1 LRAANKVV
9 LNTGILYG
17 RMLLTVGISLY
28 STRLILNALGA
39 TDFGIFQLVAGV
51 IAMLSFLNN
60 AMATSTQRF
69 LSFYQGENDM
79 VMQKKVFTNSLQ
91 IHIIIGLILVLVLEL
106 LGFFLFDGF
115 LNIPLDKIS
124 VAKAIYHLMSATV
137 FFTVLSVPFMGT
149 LIAHENLLWVS
160 IVSIIETLLKL
171 GIALLLLTLLNNKLL
186 IYGLLTECI
195 CLLSLILYAGF
206 CFKKYSECTLD
217 GLFII
222 DKVQMKQLSSF
233 AGWNLFGA
241 LCSLGR
247 TQGLAILLNIFLG
260 TVVNAAYG
268 IANQVSSQMAFF
280 SSSLLRAL
288 NPQIMKS
295 EGAGDRDRMLRLSMM
310 ACKFCFFLLAIVS
323 IPCIFEMESILKIWL
338 KNVPEHTLIFCRL
351 ILLGI
356 LINQLTIGLQSAIQ
370 ATGKI
375 KMYQTVVGT
384 IILLNLPIAYFLLKY
399 NYPVHYVL
407 LSYCSIELIA
417 CVARLYF
424 LKIVAE
430 LSPRLYFKRVF
441 ISLIIPVLVSII
453 TCIIVYNY
461 ISSSYRVIYTIFY
474 SSIFF
479 IVSIY
484 IGGLCKDEK
493 EIIKNILIKIKNKI

>member
-1 LRAANKVV
+1 
-9 LNTGILYG
+9 
-17 RMLLTVGISLY
+17 MLLTVGISLY
-28 STRLILNALGA
+28 TTRLVLNALGS

-79 VMQKKVFTNSLQ
+79 IMQKKVFINSLQ
-91 IHIIIGLILVLVLEL
+91 IHIIIGLILVIVLES

-115 LNIPLDKIS
+115 LNIPLDRMNA
-124 VAKAIYHLMSATV
+124 AKAIYHFMSATV

-160 IVSIIETLLKL
+160 IVGIVETLLKL
-171 GIALLLLTLLNNKLL
+171 GIALLLLTLLNDKLF

-195 CLLSLILYAGF
+195 CLLSLILYAVF
-206 CFKKYSECTLD
+206 CFKKYKECTLE
-217 GLFII
+217 GLFTI
-222 DKVQMKQLSSF
+222 DRVLMKQLSSF

-241 LCSLGR
+241 LCGLGR
-247 TQGLAILLNIFLG
+247 TQGLAILLNLFLG

-310 ACKFCFFLLAIVS
+310 ASKFCFFLLAIVS
-323 IPCIFEMESILKIWL
+323 IPCIFEMEIILSIWL
-338 KNVPEHTLIFCRL
+338 KNVPQHTLMFCRL

-375 KMYQTVVGT
+375 KVYQSVVGS
-384 IILLNLPIAYFLLKY
+384 IILLNLPVAYLLLKF
-399 NYPVHYVL
+399 NYPVYYVL
-407 LSYCSIELIA
+407 LSYCLIELIA
-417 CVARLYF
+417 CIARLYF
-424 LKIVAE
+424 LKIIAN
-430 LSPRLYFKRVF
+430 LSIGLYFSRVF
-441 ISLIIPVLVSII
+441 VHLIIPVLVSIVA
-453 TCIIVYNY
+453 CLIVSNY
-461 ISSSYRVIYTIFY
+461 IFSTYRMVYTVFLSSMV
-474 SSIFF
+474 F
-479 IVSIY
+479 IISTY
-484 IGGLCKDEK
+484 ITGLCKDEK
-493 EIIKNILIKIKNKI
+493 EIVLNILKKIMPKLNEVKIFKIKKYKIG